1 MRPTPSRAA
10 VALLVL
16 AVSSGVNA
24 VVGQGDPETVF
35 VEARERAAAGPYQY
49 PEEFEVAVDLS
60 GDNLDIRQEPGT
72 DRVRILY
79 RMNFNQVAEGWSWQ
93 PGADPARQ
101 DYFRFKYLPLGN
113 REVERDA
120 PRKGEDLPGR
130 MREFRNVWRYAYYL
144 AFENPYEFFERPQ
157 VEDDAGF
164 SVELSGADARK
175 VLADRGVLKMVAR
188 AVRQSPYVAEST
200 TYWRATDGQPTELTL
215 KNRYF
220 IGRLTEILFVGKDG
234 QSFGR
239 ITATR
244 QNSQ

>member
-1 MRPTPSRAA
+1 
-10 VALLVL
+10 
-16 AVSSGVNA
+16 
-24 VVGQGDPETVF
+24 
-35 VEARERAAAGPYQY
+35 
-49 PEEFEVAVDLS
+49 
-60 GDNLDIRQEPGT
+60 
-72 DRVRILY
+72 
-79 RMNFNQVAEGWSWQ
+79 
-93 PGADPARQ
+93 
-101 DYFRFKYLPLGN
+101 KYLPLGN
-113 REVERDA
+113 RDVERDA

-157 VEDDAGF
+157 AEDDAGF
-164 SVELSGADARK
+164 SVELNGADARK

-220 IGRLTEILFVGKDG
+220 IGRLTEVLFVGKDG